1 MQIQLLSNQVTTQTN
16 SKGKPMQVLEVA
28 YKNLTFQGK
37 VESKKLFDFGV
48 QADSFKVLAAAS
60 PTTTFEVEVVKNNA
74 GYNDWIKVTRSDGS
88 VSGNAQSQGTAS
100 QKSSSSVGAVTSAKG
115 NWETPEERAKKQVY
129 IIRQSSLNVA
139 VAALAAGAKKPLDA
153 GEIID
158 LAKQFEQ
165 YVLDT
170 GKSVAEV
177 TSSDIES
184 LEEDIPF

>member
-74 GYNDWIKVTRSDGS
+74 GYNDWVKVTRAD
-88 VSGNAQSQGTAS
+88 
-100 QKSSSSVGAVTSAKG
+100 VTSATAQATSSGPSRAGTSPASAAPKG

-139 VAALAAGAKKPLDA
+139 VAALAVGAKKPLDA
-153 GEIID
+153 GEIIG
-158 LAKQFEQ
+158 LAKQLEAF
-165 YVLDT
+165 VLDT
-170 GKSVAEV
+170 GADVSEV
-177 TSSDIES
+177 VKQDIES
-184 LEEDIPF
+184 MDEDIPF